1 MLVVPNRHVPPVN
14 ELEEEYQE
22 TVGYLM
28 RMVRV
33 VARGQGI
40 ADSGYRLVVNMGA
53 DAMMT
58 IPHLHVHVLG
68 GRKLGWP
75 PG

>member
-1 MLVVPNRHVPPVN
+1 VLVVPNRHVTSMN
-14 ELEEEYQE
+14 DLDEDHHD
-22 TVGYLM
+22 TVGHLM
-28 RMVRV
+28 RMVPV
-33 VARGQGI
+33 VARELGI
-40 ADSGYRLVVNMGA
+40 ADSGYRVVVNMGA

-58 IPHLHVHVLG
+58 VPHLHVHVLG